1 MKKITVVLLMFV
13 SLYSNS
19 QDIIYNENFGGGGTG
34 GNQYTITSYYAGTS
48 PNTFQSYYPIVYSGN
63 SKITGAGGDV
73 VNYNTNITSYM
84 VGTLTTSNQSNS
96 SGLSFAYMMVQ
107 QNEFIIENINT
118 LNKTNII
125 LSFGVRVG
133 RNAASSM
140 NYLKLEQSIDGINW
154 SPISFLAPPP
164 NQWATITCNTTLL
177 SNQLLKLRFRQEK
190 LENDTD
196 GYGTTSIDDIIIT
209 GTQALNISENNM
221 ESFKI
226 YPNPAQDN
234 IEIDLG
240 NLSFTNNW
248 HFKISN
254 IIGQQL
260 NSGLITSQLT
270 NVNLNNIQGKGI
282 YFVNIYDNLN
292 NLVQTKKL
300 ILK

>member
-1 MKKITVVLLMFV
+1 MFV

-19 QDIIYNENFGGGGTG
+19 QDVIYNENFGRGGIG
-34 GNQYTITSYYAGTS
+34 GSQYTITSYYAGTS
-48 PNTFQSYYPIVYSGN
+48 PNTFQSSYPIVYSGN

-73 VNYNTNITSYM
+73 INYNANNIYPIG
-84 VGTLTTSNQSNS
+84 GTLTTSNQSNS

-107 QNEFIIENINT
+107 NNEFIIENINT

-125 LSFGVRVG
+125 LSFGLRVG
-133 RNAASSM
+133 RNLASSM
-140 NYLKLEQSIDGINW
+140 NYLKLEQSIDGVNW

-164 NQWATITCNTTLL
+164 NQWATIICNTPLL
-177 SNQLLKLRFRQEK
+177 SNQLLKLRFRQER
-190 LENDTD
+190 LGNDLV
-196 GYGTTSIDDIIIT
+196 GYGTTSIDDIKIT
-209 GTQALNISENNM
+209 GTQVLNVLDNNIA
-221 ESFKI
+221 SFKI
-226 YPNPAQDN
+226 YPNPANDN

-248 HFKISN
+248 HYKISN

-260 NSGLITSQLT
+260 NSGVITSQLT

-292 NLVQTKKL
+292 DLVLTKKL
-300 ILK
+300 IIK

>member
-48 PNTFQSYYPIVYSGN
+48 PNTFQSSYPIVYSGN
-63 SKITGAGGDV
+63 SNITAAGGEV
-73 VNYNTNITSYM
+73 YNYNAINNGKIST
-84 VGTLTTSNQSNS
+84 TLTTSNQSNS

-107 QNEFIIENINT
+107 QNEFIIENINS
-118 LNKTNII
+118 LNKTNIV

-133 RNAASSM
+133 RNSASSM
-140 NYLKLEQSIDGINW
+140 NYLKIEQSIDGINW
-154 SPISFLAPPP
+154 SPIIFLAPPP
-164 NQWATITCNTTLL
+164 NQWATITCNTPLL
-177 SNQLLKLRFRQEK
+177 SNELLKLRFKQERQADDIE
-190 LENDTD
+190 
-196 GYGTTSIDDIIIT
+196 GYGTTSIDDIKIT
-209 GTQALNISENNM
+209 GTQTLNILENNM

-240 NLSFTNNW
+240 NLSYTNNW
-248 HFKISN
+248 HYKILNSL
-254 IIGQQL
+254 GQQL
-260 NSGLITSQLT
+260 NSGVISSKLT
-270 NVNLNNIQGKGI
+270 NVNLNTQGRGI
-282 YFVNIYDNLN
+282 YFVNIYNNLN

-300 ILK
+300 IIK

>member
-1 MKKITVVLLMFV
+1 MKKITVVLLMLV

-48 PNTFQSYYPIVYSGN
+48 PNTFQSSYPIVYSGN
-63 SKITGAGGDV
+63 SKITGAGADV

-133 RNAASSM
+133 RNAASNM